1 MNVDSNCNPITS
13 TTTTSTPT
21 STTNPSMGTCAQY
34 TCDVD
39 GFLIFINSVSSTET
53 NCGSSYCYGNCY
65 ADESCR
71 GQTAYLY
78 SPP

>member
-1 MNVDSNCNPITS
+1 
-13 TTTTSTPT
+13 
-21 STTNPSMGTCAQY
+21 MGTCTQY
-34 TCDVD
+34 TCDGD
-39 GFLIFINSVSSTET
+39 GFLIFINSVSSTEA